1 MSRSPE
7 VERAL
12 GDLQRS
18 LDGGRLAH
26 AYLVIG
32 SPRREAAELAD
43 AVIHLLVGRAGTTTT
58 GRGHPDVLWVEP
70 RSKLRTI
77 KVDDIRALNHRMQT
91 TAFAGGWK
99 IGVIAAADRMPV
111 EAANAFLKT
120 LEEPPPR
127 SLLLLLSDAPEG
139 ILPTIRSRAQ
149 ILHVS
154 GAQGIEAGDW
164 QEPLLDVLRAGAPRN
179 ALQALQRAALINE
192 LIQQEKK
199 RISDHLKQ
207 GGADAET
214 GAAEEEV
221 EDQVLAARIVARTLE
236 AQADMMRV
244 LLFWHRDLLF
254 CTLNLE
260 PALLHFPE
268 EEETLR
274 AQAADLSP
282 GKALQTV
289 QMQQQ
294 AMVRMQRT
302 GSVVPLEEA
311 FFGWGRMAMRPARRA
326 GV

>member
-1 MSRSPE
+1 MSSAPD

-12 GDLQRS
+12 ADLRRS
-18 LDGGRLAH
+18 LDCGRLAH

-32 SPRREAAELAD
+32 SPRREAGELAE
-43 AVIHLLVGRAGTTTT
+43 AVIRLLVGSSGGTRA

-99 IGVIAAADRMPV
+99 IGVIANADRMPV

-149 ILHVS
+149 TLHVS
-154 GAQGIEAGDW
+154 GAQGLETGDW
-164 QEPLLDVLRAGAPRN
+164 REPLLDVLRAGPPRN
-179 ALQALQRAALINE
+179 ALQALQRAARIDG

-199 RISDHLKQ
+199 RISEELKQ
-207 GGADAET
+207 GGGDAEAGT
-214 GAAEEEV
+214 GEEEV

-236 AQADMMRV
+236 TQADMMRV

-254 CTLNLE
+254 CSLNLD
-260 PALLHFPE
+260 PALLNFPGE
-268 EEETLR
+268 EATLR
-274 AQAADLSP
+274 AQAADLTP

-289 QMQQQ
+289 QMQQE
-294 AMVRMQRT
+294 AMLRMQRM
-302 GSVVPLEEA
+302 GSAIPLEEA
-311 FFGWGRMAMRPARRA
+311 FFGWGRMAMRPARQ
-326 GV
+326 G